1 MPDLTRHRRSEI
13 VRDREGSASVPEA
26 DVGSGGDSGSDRE
39 AGADK
44 DTTAA

>member
-1 MPDLTRHRRSEI
+1 MTRHRRSEF
-13 VRDREGSASVPEA
+13 VRDRERSASEPEA